1 VIQKAV
7 ISVRLPSTVEKQLN
21 AIAKKSGKTR
31 TEIVLH
37 SIEEFLARRE
47 NNQTAY
53 ELGED
58 LFESLPSG
66 PIDLADAS
74 IMAYA
79 ERKEIQQILSIDS
92 DFAIYRKLDGRTLR
106 NMMH

>member
-47 NNQTAY
+47 NN
-53 ELGED
+53 